1 MSLEEGMEFEQFAYR
16 FLFAGAEIALKGL
29 CAASITFIHGHAS

>member
-1 MSLEEGMEFEQFAYR
+1 MSLKKGMDFEQFAYR

-29 CAASITFIHGHAS
+29 FAAFITFIHGYVS